1 MTRQL
6 LRVTAHRLWGGVL
19 VLWGALTVTFLALR
33 AAPGDPVDTVLGPQV
48 GASPQL
54 RERISAEL
62 GLADPWWL
70 QYLRSLVRPLTGDL
84 GRSYQLA
91 QDVGDVLA
99 SQLGPT
105 AQLALAATGLA
116 AAIAVVTAT
125 ATAGRGGAVAA
136 WVSGGELLAV
146 SAPLFWVGLLLLS
159 VFSFQLRWLPAAGAG
174 GVAGLVLPAVT
185 LALPLGGVMAQ
196 VLRGALDRTLEQ
208 PYVTTLRARGLS
220 EVAVR
225 LRHCLRHGAVPLIT
239 MGGWLVGDLL
249 TGTVLVETVF
259 ARPGIGRT
267 LVTAV
272 IAKDFPVVTAV
283 VLLAALLFLVINLL
297 VDLVSLVVDPRLR
310 QPGRAREAA
319 R

>member
-1 MTRQL
+1 M
-6 LRVTAHRLWGGVL
+6 
-19 VLWGALTVTFLALR
+19 
-33 AAPGDPVDTVLGPQV
+33 
-48 GASPQL
+48 
-54 RERISAEL
+54 
-62 GLADPWWL
+62 
-70 QYLRSLVRPLTGDL
+70 
-84 GRSYQLA
+84 
-91 QDVGDVLA
+91 
-99 SQLGPT
+99 
-105 AQLALAATGLA
+105 
-116 AAIAVVTAT
+116 
-125 ATAGRGGAVAA
+125 
-136 WVSGGELLAV
+136 SGGELLAV